1 MIKTMFDTDNGK
13 FVLELIP
20 FLPNSFLDLLCHWSS
35 DPLSLIKDLAS
46 PKTRT
51 DIMIA
56 VGIVTVIGT
65 KRYERMK
72 HTDIPES
79 TDPGNKER

>member
-1 MIKTMFDTDNGK
+1 MFDTDKGK

-20 FLPNSFLDLLCHWSS
+20 FLPNSFLTLICHRPLI
-35 DPLSLIKDLAS
+35 PLSPINDLAS

-65 KRYERMK
+65 KRYESMK
-72 HTDIPES
+72 YIDIPES